1 MMKRLIYILVLIV
14 AIGLPS
20 IAQRRITPVN
30 PNLSRPESKVEKTED
45 GKEKPDMSRYIEA
58 RDAQGN
64 TFLIDS
70 VTGEEYVD
78 SAALK
83 EKDVIKYPKFH
94 EVTIG
99 LNVWDPVMRLLGQ
112 KYGGVEVW
120 GELSI
125 HNRFKPVFELGVGTA
140 DYTPDEGNYTF
151 KTSTVPYF
159 RIGMNYNFLYKKIT
173 DYQFYVGLRYG
184 MSPFKY
190 EVNNVSVDG
199 GYWNEPETFNIPSQ
213 KTTVGY
219 MEFVAGLKVKI
230 WNNFYMGWAMK
241 YHSIL
246 HESKAKYGKPMYIP
260 GYGTRGS
267 SITGAFSLMYVLPIE
282 KKKPEIVNVDAVAG
296 DQIETEEMPSTT
308 K

>member
-14 AIGLPS
+14 ANGLPS

-112 KYGGVEVW
+112 KYGGVVVW

-125 HNRFKPVFELGVGTA
+125 HNRFKPVFELGEGTA
-140 DYTPDEGNYTF
+140 DYTPDDGN
-151 KTSTVPYF
+151 
-159 RIGMNYNFLYKKIT
+159 
-173 DYQFYVGLRYG
+173 
-184 MSPFKY
+184 
-190 EVNNVSVDG
+190 
-199 GYWNEPETFNIPSQ
+199 
-213 KTTVGY
+213 
-219 MEFVAGLKVKI
+219 
-230 WNNFYMGWAMK
+230 
-241 YHSIL
+241 
-246 HESKAKYGKPMYIP
+246 
-260 GYGTRGS
+260 
-267 SITGAFSLMYVLPIE
+267 
-282 KKKPEIVNVDAVAG
+282 
-296 DQIETEEMPSTT
+296 
-308 K
+308 